1 MMKTSDVVY
10 LTKTRLVEIENEPKE
25 LKTHGRKAIAEKI
38 AEARAHGDL
47 SENAE
52 YDAAKEAQSHHEFKI
67 GKLEVMLSKVK
78 IIAPEDMP
86 DNEVYILSV
95 VKVLD
100 VKAKEEIT
108 FTLVSPEEADFEMD
122 KISVTSPIG
131 KALLGKTKNETIEVE
146 VPDGKIKYKI
156 LNISK
161 LI

>member
-10 LTKTRLVEIENEPKE
+10 LTKSRLVEIENELIE
-25 LKTHGRKAIAEKI
+25 LKTQGRKEIAEKI

-78 IIAPEDMP
+78 IISPEDMP

-100 VKAKEEIT
+100 IKAKEEIT

-131 KALLGKTKNETIEVE
+131 KALLGKKKNEVVEVD
-146 VPDGKIKYKI
+146 VPDGMIKYKI
-156 LNISK
+156 HNISK

>member
-10 LTKTRLVEIENEPKE
+10 LTKTRLVEIENELKE

-86 DNEVYILSV
+86 NNEVYILSV

>member
-10 LTKTRLVEIENEPKE
+10 LTKTRLVEIENELKE

-108 FTLVSPEEADFEMD
+108 FTLVSSEEADFEMD

>member
-1 MMKTSDVVY
+1 MKASEVVY
-10 LTKTRLVEIENEPKE
+10 LTKSRLVEIENELRE

-52 YDAAKEAQSHHEFKI
+52 YDAAKEAQSHHEFRI

-100 VKAKEEIT
+100 IKAKEEIT

-131 KALLGKTKNETIEVE
+131 KALLGKKKSEIVEVD
-146 VPDGKIKYKI
+146 VPDGLIKYKI

-161 LI
+161 II

>member
-1 MMKTSDVVY
+1 MKTSDVVY
-10 LTKTRLVEIENEPKE
+10 LTKTRLVEIENELKE

>member
-1 MMKTSDVVY
+1 MKTSDVVY
-10 LTKTRLVEIENEPKE
+10 LTKTRLVEIENELKE
-25 LKTHGRKAIAEKI
+25 LKTNGRKAIAEKI

-78 IIAPEDMP
+78 IIKPEDMP
-86 DNEVYILSV
+86 ENEVYILSV

-100 VKAKEEIT
+100 VKLKEEIT
-108 FTLVSPEEADFEMD
+108 FSLVSPEEADFEMD

-131 KALLGKTKNETIEVE
+131 KALLGKKKNEIVEVQ
-146 VPDGKIKYKI
+146 VPDGVIKYKV

-161 LI
+161 LN

>member
-1 MMKTSDVVY
+1 MKTSDVVY
-10 LTKTRLVEIENEPKE
+10 LTKSRLVEIENELKD
-25 LKTHGRKAIAEKI
+25 LKTVGRKAIAEKI

-78 IIAPEDMP
+78 IISPEDMP

-131 KALLGKTKNETIEVE
+131 KALLGKKKNEIVEVQ
-146 VPDGKIKYKI
+146 VPDGIIKYKV

-161 LI
+161 LN

>member
-1 MMKTSDVVY
+1 MEEK
-10 LTKTRLVEIENEPKE
+10 LLQK
-25 LKTHGRKAIAEKI
+25 KI

>member
-10 LTKTRLVEIENEPKE
+10 LTKTRLVEIENELKE

-67 GKLEVMLSKVK
+67 RKLEVMLSKVK